1 MDAGEESQTQP
12 SPRPP
17 ASEPDPALPSARWRR
32 LGSRLLPAV
41 PAELD
46 PMLPS
51 ARWRQLRRI
60 ARRPATIFA
69 TLGVAGL
76 LVLTAFGSW
85 IAPYDPEA
93 INPVDQF
100 YAPSWKHLFGTD
112 DLGKDV
118 FSRVIAGTHYSLTA
132 VAVVLISALVIG
144 ILVGSAA
151 GYAGGLTEEILM
163 RVTDIFL
170 AFPGIVLA
178 LAVAA
183 ALGPGLS
190 SAMTAIA
197 AVWWPTYA
205 RLVRGQVLAIKNNDY
220 VDAARSL
227 GSSHARII
235 VVHILRNGIGPVL
248 VQLTLDMG
256 NVLVTFAGLSY
267 LGLGA
272 EVGTA
277 EWGSMVNAGQQ
288 YLLTDWWLAT
298 FPGLAI
304 FLTALILNMLGDT
317 IQEILFPGGA
327 FQV

>member
-1 MDAGEESQTQP
+1 M
-12 SPRPP
+12 
-17 ASEPDPALPSARWRR
+17 
-32 LGSRLLPAV
+32 
-41 PAELD
+41 
-46 PMLPS
+46 
-51 ARWRQLRRI
+51 RRI
-60 ARRPATIFA
+60 LFRPSTILA
-69 TLGVAGL
+69 LVGALGL
-76 LVLTAFGSW
+76 LVLTFFGSLV
-85 IAPYDPEA
+85 APYDPEG
-93 INPVDQF
+93 IDPVNQF
-100 YAPSWKHLFGTD
+100 SAPSGTHLFGTD

-132 VAVVLISALVIG
+132 VVVVLVSALILG
-144 ILVGSAA
+144 ILIGATA
-151 GYAGGLTEEILM
+151 GYAGGLIEEILM

-178 LAVAA
+178 LALAA
-183 ALGPGLS
+183 SLGPGLT
-190 SAMTAIA
+190 SAMVAIA

-205 RLVRGQVLAIKNNDY
+205 RLVRGQVLAIKSNDY

-227 GSSHARII
+227 GASHARII

-277 EWGSMVNAGQQ
+277 EWGAMVNAGQQ
-288 YLLTDWWLAT
+288 YLLTNWWLST

-304 FLTALILNMLGDT
+304 FLTALILNLLGDT
-317 IQEILFPGGA
+317 IQEILFPGA
-327 FQV
+327 AAQV